1 MKIRYLF
8 LVCLSFL
15 LLVACSQK
23 EREVSSK
30 GEDKVIVEKKQTVV
44 SDSQSSNDL
53 IAESFIKNYIEQ
65 SFDQE
70 ALDRKESDLRA
81 LAGDSSLDTALIEL
95 LALKSELAEYEKTKR
110 LRTSASVILVER
122 TLENSEVYKKGALYF
137 ADVTYKESSP
147 AFSGS
152 FERRKQYT
160 FKIDDGKIVQF
171 EEVL

>member
-1 MKIRYLF
+1 MKIRFLF
-8 LVCLSFL
+8 VLCLSL
-15 LLVACSQK
+15 LLSACSQQKAEMPEK
-23 EREVSSK
+23 EEKIV
-30 GEDKVIVEKKQTVV
+30 VEKKQ
-44 SDSQSSNDL
+44 SSISANQSSYDL

-81 LAGDSSLDTALIEL
+81 LAGDSSLDTALTEL

-137 ADVTYKESSP
+137 VDVKYKESSP
-147 AFSGS
+147 AFAGE

-160 FKIDDGKIVQF
+160 FKIDNGKIVQF